1 MGGRDVSVFP
11 KQNRLS
17 SIPLLSVDCR
27 ALAVPGWDTASQRRG
42 TLLDGK
48 DRWQFFHLEQFP
60 ES

>member
-1 MGGRDVSVFP
+1 MSVFP

-48 DRWQFFHLEQFP
+48 DRWQFFHLKQFP